1 MSDHANSGTSSEIWH
16 EQQTIYFLVE
26 ANIFTHTKIFSHLVD
41 DDGAELLLGVVVLEL
56 ILVQRR
62 AGEQVQYSTVQ
73 YSTVQYRLQYLGNR
87 SFSSGVSPTSS
98 CRNLTII

>member
-1 MSDHANSGTSSEIWH
+1 MRGLRSSHRGSDHGMSDHANSGTSSEIWH

-56 ILVQRR
+56 VLVQRR
-62 AGEQVQYSTVQ
+62 AGEQVVLVRRLPNLLVQ
-73 YSTVQYRLQYLGNR
+73 EPDKY
-87 SFSSGVSPTSS
+87 
-98 CRNLTII
+98 